1 MHVVELPQI
10 EESLPFDHGD
20 LDMPLISNEQKLKL
34 AAEKRAATGKRA
46 TLKKGLMP
54 TLYTPSD
61 NDSSNLKQITTGSL
75 KSGRPWQ

>member
-1 MHVVELPQI
+1 M
-10 EESLPFDHGD
+10 SSNG
-20 LDMPLISNEQKLKL
+20 ISHLQYKRQRQEQKLKL
-34 AAEKRAATGKRA
+34 AAEKRAATGKRS

-54 TLYTPSD
+54 TLSTPSD

>member
-1 MHVVELPQI
+1 M
-10 EESLPFDHGD
+10 SSNG
-20 LDMPLISNEQKLKL
+20 ISHLQYKRQRQEQKLKL

-75 KSGRPWQ
+75 KSGRPWK

>member
-1 MHVVELPQI
+1 M
-10 EESLPFDHGD
+10 SKNG
-20 LDMPLISNEQKLKL
+20 ISHLQYKRQRQEQKLKL
-34 AAEKRAATGKRA
+34 AAEKRAATGKRS

>member
-1 MHVVELPQI
+1 M
-10 EESLPFDHGD
+10 SSNG
-20 LDMPLISNEQKLKL
+20 ISHLQYKRQRQEQKLKL
-34 AAEKRAATGKRA
+34 AAEKRAATGKRS

-75 KSGRPWQ
+75 KKGRPWQ